1 MAISVR
7 KVDSKTDDKVFFE
20 FPWKIYKDDP
30 NWVPPLLSMRKETL
44 SHEKNPA
51 WEYLEGDYYIAWRG
65 NEPVGTIAA
74 FVNKRHNEYNKE
86 NIAWF
91 GFFESIDNQEVANA
105 LLKTAEDW
113 ARANGYDALRGPQS
127 FTTHEEVGL
136 LIDGFERPVLL
147 MPYHRPYY
155 QKLIDTYGGLQKV
168 MDVYSYN
175 LDYDPVA
182 FAKSR
187 DREVIQKIVARIKR
201 QGNFTVRSVNKKT
214 QKADFA
220 LVKEIYNDAWS
231 ANWGFTPMTDRE
243 LDALIEG
250 LADFFDP
257 RLSAIVETDGV
268 PAGFMLGVTDLNI
281 PLQLAYP
288 RPGVPELLTLVK
300 VLWHWKL
307 RPKINGYRIP
317 LMGVREQFRNKGL
330 EVLMISH
337 FFDNAM
343 GVNHPYRHVDGGW
356 ILEVNHDMIGVLER
370 ANMHVY
376 RTYRIYEKPL
386 K

>member
-7 KVDSKTDDKVFFE
+7 KVETRTDDKVFFE

-30 NWVPPLLSMRKETL
+30 NWVPPLKSMRKETL
-44 SHEKNPA
+44 SREKNPA

-65 NEPVGTIAA
+65 DEPVGTIAA
-74 FVNKRHNEYNKE
+74 FVNKRHNEFQHE

-91 GFFESIDNQEVANA
+91 GFFESIDDQEVADA

-113 ARANGYDALRGPQS
+113 AKSHGYDALRGPQS
-127 FTTHEEVGL
+127 FTAHEEVGV

-147 MPYHRPYY
+147 MPYHHAYY

-168 MDVYSYN
+168 MDVSSYR

-182 FAKSR
+182 FTKSR
-187 DREVIQKIVARIKR
+187 DYEVMQKIVARIQR

-214 QKADFA
+214 QVADFG
-220 LVKEIYNDAWS
+220 LVKEIYNDAWA

-250 LADFFDP
+250 LAAFFDP
-257 RLSAIVETDGV
+257 RLSAIVEADGV
-268 PAGFMLGVTDLNI
+268 PAGFMLGVADLNI
-281 PLQLAYP
+281 ALQRAYP
-288 RPGVPELLTLVK
+288 RPGVPELMTLAK

-307 RPKINGYRIP
+307 RPKVNGYRIP

-330 EVLMISH
+330 EMMMIKH

-343 GVNHPYRHVDGGW
+343 GVDQPYRQVDAGW
-356 ILEVNHDMIGVLER
+356 ILETNHDMIGVLER
-370 ANMHVY
+370 ANLYPY
-376 RTYRIYEKPL
+376 RTYRLYEKAL
-386 K
+386 